1 MQLQEAITMKEPIRY
16 SKKEEIVVNKKSER
30 ITYIDTAKAIAIFLT
45 IVSHS
50 GLRYHPINQFIC
62 SFHMPLFF
70 FVAGWTQK
78 NKKITGFIEWK
89 DFLLKKT
96 CTLLVPYIL
105 YSLIS
110 SNGLDLSNFKYIFY
124 GNIFSLNHIGA
135 IGTIWFLPCMF
146 ITVVIYQITVN
157 LINKFKNKSIRYGV
171 LIGVLV
177 IYGMISSY
185 FNFYKVSEMGVP
197 LSSNIALSGVIFMF
211 VGKYIATLY
220 NKLKEKF
227 KQAKNKNSIFIISL
241 IFLIIGMILYKLN
254 KEAFMFEKYNFG
266 IVMAEAWY
274 GNYFIF
280 LINAIICSIG
290 IVLLSMVIDNKFL
303 RYFGK
308 NTLIILYFH
317 IQVLG
322 ISNAYITNQLPN
334 GTYKCFVNS
343 IITFLAMG
351 LIIPIINKLFP
362 NLSGKFI
369 NEK

>member
-1 MQLQEAITMKEPIRY
+1 
-16 SKKEEIVVNKKSER
+16 
-30 ITYIDTAKAIAIFLT
+30 
-45 IVSHS
+45 
-50 GLRYHPINQFIC
+50 
-62 SFHMPLFF
+62 MPLFF

-227 KQAKNKNSIFIISL
+227 KQAKNKDSIFIISL
-241 IFLIIGMILYKLN
+241 
-254 KEAFMFEKYNFG
+254 
-266 IVMAEAWY
+266 
-274 GNYFIF
+274 IF